1 MHTIEYNAVIK
12 NIIEVYIMTENR
24 SQYINP
30 EQQILKYHFYIC
42 LEKQLKKKTKNKR
55 QLGKN

>member
-30 EQQILKYHFYIC
+30 EQQI
-42 LEKQLKKKTKNKR
+42 
-55 QLGKN
+55 